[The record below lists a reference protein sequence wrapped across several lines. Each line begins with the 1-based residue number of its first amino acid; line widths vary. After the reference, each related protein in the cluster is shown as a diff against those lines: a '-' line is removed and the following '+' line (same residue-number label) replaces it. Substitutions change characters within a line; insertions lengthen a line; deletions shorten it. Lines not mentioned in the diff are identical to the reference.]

1 MAQEGLE
8 PTRDIVKAIQEFD
21 AGTLVRE
28 SDLGATFNFAAAVSP
43 ANRLI
48 NLFRCIPLKVLED
61 LPPGNLTA
69 IRQVAE
75 QVAVQFKRIIDFGFD
90 KVPNPAQART
100 QYIAELTNFYDGN
113 AFPGLLPYI
122 GYAAARTS
130 DFGRLE
136 TEARDAI
143 SAIQKQTA
151 DLQTELKDG
160 ARDAKKM
167 LEDIRAVAAEQG
179 VSQEAIY
186 FGKEADR
193 HDVESKTW
201 RKATISLA
209 IALGGFAFLTM
220 FSNNVPGLHPANA
233 VESSQIIAG
242 KVLFF
247 VVLAYMLL
255 LSARNFLS
263 HVHNKIV
270 NRHRQNA
277 LLTFNALVNAGGTQ
291 ATKDVV
297 LGYAASCIYAPQETG
312 YAKGVPNETTLPQ
325 ALISMVT
332 KTDGK

>member
-1 MAQEGLE
+1 MAQEGFE
-8 PTRDIVKAIQEFD
+8 PTRDLVKAIHEFD
-21 AGTLVRE
+21 AGSLVRE
-28 SDLGATFNFAAAVSP
+28 GDLGATFNFAAAVSP
-43 ANRLI
+43 ATKLI
-48 NLFRCIPLKVLED
+48 NLFRSIPLKVLED
-61 LPPGNLTA
+61 MPPGNLTT

-75 QVAVQFKRIIDFGFD
+75 QVVSQFKRILDFSFD
-90 KVPNPAQART
+90 KVQNPAQART
-100 QYIAELTNFYDGN
+100 QYIAELTSFYDGN
-113 AFPGLLPYI
+113 AFPTLLPYI

-136 TEARDAI
+136 TEAREAI
-143 SAIQKQTA
+143 AAIEKQTA
-151 DLQTELKDG
+151 ALQQELRDG
-160 ARDAKKM
+160 AKDAQKM

-186 FGKEADR
+186 FGREADR
-193 HDVESKTW
+193 HETESKTW
-201 RKATISLA
+201 RTATIWLA
-209 IALGGFAFLTM
+209 IALGLYAFLTM
-220 FSNNVPGLHPANA
+220 FSNNIPGLHPADA
-233 VESSQIIAG
+233 AESSQIIAG

-277 LLTFNALVNAGGTQ
+277 LLTYNALVNAGGTT

-312 YAKGVPNETTLPQ
+312 YAKGIANETTLPQ
-325 ALISMVT
+325 ALIAMVT
-332 KTDGK
+332 KNESK